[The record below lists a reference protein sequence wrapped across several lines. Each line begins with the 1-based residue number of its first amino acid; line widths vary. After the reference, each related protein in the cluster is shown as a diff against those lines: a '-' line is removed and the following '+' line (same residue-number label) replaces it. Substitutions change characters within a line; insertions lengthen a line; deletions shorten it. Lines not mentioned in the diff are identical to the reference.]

1 MRIRLVAALAVAGF
15 TAWEGPTL
23 AHHSFAA
30 QYDAGK
36 PVAVKGVVTQVDWTN
51 PHARF
56 YIEVKDEKG
65 QLKKWNF
72 ELASP
77 NVLVRNGWKRNTLK
91 IGEPVA
97 VTGYLARLS
106 PEQGPQMA
114 IAASVTAPDGRQ
126 LFASS
131 AQDLAR

>member
-1 MRIRLVAALAVAGF
+1 MKVLWVPAFVALAIPAL
-15 TAWEGPTL
+15 APAAL

-30 QYDAGK
+30 QYDARK
-36 PVAVKGVVTQVDWTN
+36 PVEMKGVVTQVDWTN

-56 YIEVKDEKG
+56 YIDVKDERG
-65 QLKKWNF
+65 QVKKWNF

-106 PEQGPQMA
+106 PADGPQMA
-114 IAASVTAPDGRQ
+114 IAASVTASDGRE
-126 LFASS
+126 LFAS
-131 AQDLAR
+131 APQDLAR

>member
-1 MRIRLVAALAVAGF
+1 MRLILAAAMAVTGCLAWPAPGR
-15 TAWEGPTL
+15 
-23 AHHSFAA
+23 AHHSFSA

-36 PVAVKGVVTQVDWTN
+36 PVQVKGVVTQVDWTN

-56 YIEVKDEKG
+56 YIEVKDG
-65 QLKKWNF
+65 DGPVRKWNF

-77 NVLVRNGWKRNTLK
+77 NVLVRNGWKRTTLK
-91 IGEPVA
+91 VGEPIA

-106 PEQGPQMA
+106 PPDGPQMA
-114 IAASVTAPDGRQ
+114 IAASVTAADGRA
-126 LFASS
+126 LFASA

>member
-1 MRIRLVAALAVAGF
+1 MRIMLAAMTLIGCLAWQAPG
-15 TAWEGPTL
+15 G

-30 QYDAGK
+30 QYDAKK
-36 PVAVKGVVTQVDWTN
+36 PVEMKGVVTQVDWTN

-56 YIEVKDEKG
+56 YIDVKDEKG
-65 QLKKWNF
+65 QVRKWNF

-77 NVLVRNGWKRNTLK
+77 NVLVRNGWKRTTLK

-106 PEQGPQMA
+106 PADGPQMA
-114 IAASVTAPDGRQ
+114 IAASVTASDGRA

-131 AQDLAR
+131 AQDLGR